1 MAPTGRERRLK
12 YYELMMVVSPQAD
25 EEGLSAA
32 LDRVNRYVSEH
43 GGSLVR
49 QEQWGRLRRLAYPIR
64 NFNEGNYVLSYME
77 LDPQDTREL
86 EAGLMLSE
94 DVLRHLLVKVDAIPP
109 APAPRVETPDPAAA
123 VAEAPVEQ
131 SETTAAADE
140 TPQDP
145 AAQPPEASED
155 ASQPEDTAQPAE
167 PAAETESSD
176 VAAEGAS
183 GQSDDAPTEES
194 ASVETPSEESGEAR

>member
-94 DVLRHLLVKVDAIPP
+94 DVLTTPAGQGRRHSAG
-109 APAPRVETPDPAAA
+109 AGAQGGAAGSRDGNRRGGNGNCRS
-123 VAEAPVEQ
+123 P
-131 SETTAAADE
+131 
-140 TPQDP
+140 
-145 AAQPPEASED
+145 
-155 ASQPEDTAQPAE
+155 
-167 PAAETESSD
+167 
-176 VAAEGAS
+176 G
-183 GQSDDAPTEES
+183 
-194 ASVETPSEESGEAR
+194 